1 MSLNPRSTL
10 NLANLT
16 FPTGSEWGALIVAY
30 LIGSIPFGYM
40 FARLKGVDLRAIGSG
55 NIGATNTGRALGKPL
70 GFLAFLLDFAKG
82 YLPVRFLAPFLIYGI
97 PSQSALVLVGA
108 AAVIGHCWPVY
119 LGFRGGK
126 GVATGCG
133 AVIALSP
140 MTFVIGGVVFILT
153 ALGGGFMSLAS
164 IAMAATFVV
173 AAWYANI
180 EGGDLELF
188 WGCLAFAVL
197 VVVRHRSNL
206 ARLFAGL
213 EPRWHHKK

>member
-1 MSLNPRSTL
+1 M

-30 LIGSIPFGYM
+30 LIGSIPFGYL

-70 GFLAFLLDFAKG
+70 GFLAFVLDLAKG
-82 YLPVRFLAPFLIYGI
+82 YVPVMFLAPYLIHGE
-97 PSQSALVLVGA
+97 PSLSALVLVGA

-133 AVIALSP
+133 VIIALDP
-140 MTFVIGGVVFILT
+140 TTFTIGGAVFVLM
-153 ALGGGFMSLAS
+153 ALGAGYMSLAS
-164 IAMAATFVV
+164 IAMAATFAI
-173 AAWYANI
+173 AAWYADI
-180 EGGDLELF
+180 EGDDFELF
-188 WGCLAFAVL
+188 WFCLFFAVL
-197 VVVRHRSNL
+197 VIVRHRSNL

-213 EPRWHHKK
+213 EPRWHQKK